1 MKNSR
6 LHPSRRTEALL
17 RVTHVGVSSS
27 WIFFAILQSCNLG
40 IFSRNCYSPPMS
52 LYRKYRPQTFADVSG
67 QQDVVRTLSEAVKQK
82 KVAHAYLFAGPR
94 GTGKTSMARILA
106 KSVLTEGMEDPALQ
120 EQIIK
125 GVEDGT
131 VTDLIEI
138 DAASNR
144 GIDDIRSLVEKIQFS
159 PVAAAAKVYIID
171 EVHMLTREAFNALL
185 KTLEEPPPYAY
196 FILATTE
203 LQKVPATIQSRCQR
217 FTFRQIAD
225 EDIVRRLQYIA
236 GEESIAVEPPAVQAI
251 ARAAQG
257 GLRDAISLLDQLR
270 SLPAITAQDVQ
281 QRVGGIGFEHVTRV
295 LDAIASGN
303 RETLIRSIE
312 TLDEAGVS
320 LESFAR
326 ELLAEL
332 RRMLHRAVEQRQPI
346 DGIVRLIDLVL
357 QAVKDLRFSPV
368 PALALEAAL
377 LQASGQR
384 SAGSG
389 QESASAEALGKEIQ
403 PAKQES
409 EIRRQKAEAPPASAV
424 PAAPAQKSH
433 EPATNNQSADEPINL
448 SFEALL
454 DKWPDIVNQTT
465 PSSAKMSLKNGR
477 LVAIRGDKVVI
488 SFPSGFH
495 RDRVA
500 QHDASS
506 SVEGLLRQVFHH
518 PFRIECVLD
527 EDLSKAPPPNDDLV
541 NLAEAAADVF

>member
-1 MKNSR
+1 
-6 LHPSRRTEALL
+6 
-17 RVTHVGVSSS
+17 
-27 WIFFAILQSCNLG
+27 
-40 IFSRNCYSPPMS
+40 MS

-67 QQDVVRTLSEAVKQK
+67 QQTVVTTLSEAVRQG

-94 GTGKTSMARILA
+94 GTGKTSLARILA
-106 KSVLTEGMEDPALQ
+106 KSLLTEGMEDSVLK
-120 EQIIK
+120 EQTIK
-125 GVEDGT
+125 GVEEGT

-159 PVAAAAKVYIID
+159 PVAAVAKVYIID

-185 KTLEEPPPYAY
+185 KTLEEPPAYAY

-225 EDIVRRLQYIA
+225 DDMIRRLQYIA
-236 GEESIAVEPPAVQAI
+236 EQESIVIEPQAVQAI
-251 ARAAQG
+251 ARHAQG
-257 GLRDAISLLDQLR
+257 GLRDAISMLDQLR
-270 SLPAITAQDVQ
+270 SLPAITVEDVQ
-281 QRVGGIGFEHVTRV
+281 QRMGGIGIEHVTRV

-303 RETLIRSIE
+303 RETIIRSID

-332 RRMLHRAVEQRQPI
+332 RRMLHKAVEQKQPI
-346 DGIVRLIDLVL
+346 DETVRLIDLVL
-357 QAVKDLRFSPV
+357 QAVKDLRYSPV

-384 SAGSG
+384 AAGSG
-389 QESASAEALGKEIQ
+389 QESEV
-403 PAKQES
+403 
-409 EIRRQKAEAPPASAV
+409 RRQQSEAAPANTIPSA
-424 PAAPAQKSH
+424 PAPIAAPAQNS
-433 EPATNNQSADEPINL
+433 PQPAATNHSITQPINL

-454 DKWPDIVNQTT
+454 DKWPDIVNQTM

-477 LVAIRGDKVVI
+477 LVAIRGDKVI
-488 SFPSGFH
+488 LSFPSGFH

-506 SVEGLLRQVFHH
+506 SVEALLRQLFHH

-527 EDLSKAPPPNDDLV
+527 EELSKSPPLRDDLV